1 MRTRVH
7 KTAEFLAVA
16 PTATVS
22 RPESATKH
30 RSRAVTQHAG
40 WDGGHGPYGGG
51 PPPYGGQPPYG
62 GGPPPYGSG
71 PPPGWGGWT
80 RPRGPK
86 PGVIPLSP
94 LDLGEILGGAF
105 TTLGRYWAQ
114 LLAIVLVVYGSAFV
128 VSAGALAVAYAAVG
142 DHLSTVVDAPGRATP
157 AWDDIQPLIVA
168 FASLS
173 IVLMVVLMVATAT
186 MQSCCPLIV
195 QEAVLGR
202 QVRVGTTL
210 LRALSRVPAVVG
222 TVFLSGLIAMVPV
235 LLFITGVV
243 ATMVTVVATGGWDPA
258 AWLIALGFLG
268 GLVFAPLA
276 IWLWVLF
283 SLAPAVVVI
292 ESRGPVDALRRS
304 AGLVRGSW
312 WRICGIS
319 LLAFV
324 IASIV
329 GLVTQQVLNTLG
341 ALPNSLSSGGFSYEP
356 TMGEIFVAL
365 SGYLILAMVGQLVS
379 QIFSTTFPQLVLN
392 LLYIDQRIRKEDL
405 APSLIAAAGTRP
417 APHPPAHR

>member
-1 MRTRVH
+1 M
-7 KTAEFLAVA
+7 
-16 PTATVS
+16 
-22 RPESATKH
+22 
-30 RSRAVTQHAG
+30 TQHAG
-40 WDGGHGPYGGG
+40 WDGGRNSGHGPYGGGG

-71 PPPGWGGWT
+71 PPPGWA

-105 TTLGRYWAQ
+105 STLGRYWAQ
-114 LLAIVLVVYGSAFV
+114 LLAITLVVYGSAFV

-142 DHLSTVVDAPGRATP
+142 DQLSTVVDTPGRATP
-157 AWDDIQPLIVA
+157 GWDDLQPLIVA
-168 FASLS
+168 FVSLCLL
-173 IVLMVVLMVATAT
+173 LMVVLTVATAT
-186 MQSCCPLIV
+186 MQACCPLIV

-268 GLVFAPLA
+268 GLILAPLA

-292 ESRGPVDALRRS
+292 ESQGPVDALRRS

-319 LLAFV
+319 LLAFA
-324 IASIV
+324 IASIA
-329 GLVTQQVLNTLG
+329 GLVLQQVLNVLG
-341 ALPNSLSSGGFSYEP
+341 ALPNTFSSGGFGYEP

-365 SGYLILAMVGQLVS
+365 SGYLILALVGQLIS

-405 APSLIAAAGTRP
+405 APSLISATTAPATAPAA
-417 APHPPAHR
+417 PPPPGSP

>member
-1 MRTRVH
+1 M
-7 KTAEFLAVA
+7 
-16 PTATVS
+16 
-22 RPESATKH
+22 
-30 RSRAVTQHAG
+30 TQHAG
-40 WDGGHGPYGGG
+40 WNGGHGPYGGG
-51 PPPYGGQPPYG
+51 GQPPYA

-71 PPPGWGGWT
+71 PPPGWGGWA

-114 LLAIVLVVYGSAFV
+114 LLAIALVVYGSAFV
-128 VSAGALAVAYAAVG
+128 VSAGALAVAYATVG
-142 DHLSTVVDAPGRATP
+142 DNLSAIVDTPGSDTP
-157 AWDDIQPLIVA
+157 AWDDLRPVIVA
-168 FASLS
+168 FACLM
-173 IVLMVVLMVATAT
+173 IVLMVVLTVATAM
-186 MQSCCPLIV
+186 MQACCPLIV

-210 LRALSRVPAVVG
+210 LRALSRVPALVG
-222 TVFLSGLIAMVPV
+222 TVFLSGLIAAVPV
-235 LLFITGVV
+235 LLFVLGVV
-243 ATMVTVVATGGWDPA
+243 STMITVVATGGWDPA

-268 GLVFAPLA
+268 ALVLAPLA

-292 ESRGPVDALRRS
+292 ESRGPVAALRRS

-329 GLVTQQVLNTLG
+329 GLVLQQALNALG
-341 ALPNSLSSGGFSYEP
+341 ALPNSLSSGGFDYEP

-365 SGYLILAMVGQLVS
+365 SGYLILALVGQLVS

-392 LLYIDQRIRKEDL
+392 LLYIDQRMRREDL
-405 APSLIAAAGTRP
+405 APSLISAAT
-417 APHPPAHR
+417 APPPGSP